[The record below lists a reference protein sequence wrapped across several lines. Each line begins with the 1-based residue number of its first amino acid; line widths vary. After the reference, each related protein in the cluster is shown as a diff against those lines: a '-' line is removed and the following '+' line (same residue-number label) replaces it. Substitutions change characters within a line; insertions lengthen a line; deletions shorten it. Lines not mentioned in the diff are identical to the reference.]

1 MSQIPDS
8 ISNLQSINEIFS
20 SSQVKKGPCLDV
32 WRRRKRDGHDVET
45 VANAANAANA
55 ANVVNVVNVV
65 NAANVVTEVTEVIA
79 IEQTAVTEAEIEDN
93 SKTQKSTETKN

>member
-8 ISNLQSINEIFS
+8 ISNLQSINELFS

-45 VANAANAANA
+45 VANVANVANA
-55 ANVVNVVNVV
+55 ANVVNVV
-65 NAANVVTEVTEVIA
+65 NVVTEVTEVIA